1 MNCKFCS
8 NFVPD
13 GSESCPVCG
22 RRPEEEPIGELLAKA
37 NNGTLA
43 VAAEEA
49 DKAKETGKAK
59 KTSLKGPLA
68 TIIASIAGWIALTA
82 KGLFGKAGT
91 IFDDAKTTFN
101 AWFGKDVTTPGSN
114 SEFVGG
120 SASND
125 PEGKLFILEVA
136 AVAIVAIISIVGLV
150 WLVKR
155 FINKIK
161 K

>member
-22 RRPEEEPIGELLAKA
+22 RRPEEEPIGDLLAKA

-43 VAAEEA
+43 VAVEEA
-49 DKAKETGKAK
+49 DKAKEAGKEK
-59 KTSLKGPLA
+59 KTSLKGPFA
-68 TIIASIAGWIALTA
+68 TIIASIAGWIVLTA

-91 IFDDAKTTFN
+91 IFDDAKTTLN
-101 AWFGKDVTTPGSN
+101 GWFGDAGNINETT

-120 SASND
+120 GASNN
-125 PEGKLFILEVA
+125 PESKLFILEVA
-136 AVAIVAIISIVGLV
+136 VVAVVAIISVVGV
-150 WLVKR
+150 IWLIKR